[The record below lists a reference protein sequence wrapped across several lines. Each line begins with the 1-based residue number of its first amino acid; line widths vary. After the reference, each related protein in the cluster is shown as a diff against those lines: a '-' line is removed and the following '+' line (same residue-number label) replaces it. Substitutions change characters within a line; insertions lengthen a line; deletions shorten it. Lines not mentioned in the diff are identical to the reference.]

1 MTFSRP
7 RILTYSHD
15 GVGLGHLRRNLR
27 LINALLPKVPD
38 ASVLMVTG
46 SAASSSFQHPAHVDN
61 LKLPSLAKVANDHY
75 VSHQLGLDRA
85 AVSRLR
91 SSLLVAAVVG
101 YEPDLVL
108 IDFYPLGVQGELTA
122 ALRILRERSPT
133 TPIILGW
140 RDILDSPEQVR
151 REWVDTGQIDAIGD
165 LYDKVLLYGCQEI
178 YDPIVEYALP
188 AAVAERMCFTGYL
201 LDPSLRPP
209 PSEPG
214 QRRPARRGKRGP
226 AVVCTLGGGEDG
238 QTLAWGFLAAMEHL
252 RPKGWT
258 GILVTGPLMAAGDR
272 AALGQAAERQ
282 GVTCRTFVAE
292 LPALVAGADVVVAMA
307 GYNTVCEVLAAG
319 TPAVLV
325 PRVDPRAEQLL
336 RANVLSAR
344 GLARTLVPAEITGP
358 RLAATI
364 EEQALSGRSEQVA
377 RVANSLNIDG
387 LSNASN
393 ILASAFREPVAVAQ

>member
-1 MTFSRP
+1 MTFSQP

-27 LINALLPKVPD
+27 LINAVLPKVPD

-61 LKLPSLAKVANDHY
+61 LKLPSLSKVANDHY

-108 IDFYPLGVQGELTA
+108 IDFYPLGVQGELTS

-133 TPIILGW
+133 TPIVLGW

-165 LYDKVLLYGCQEI
+165 LYDRVLLYGCQEI
-178 YDPIVEYALP
+178 YDPIVEYGLP
-188 AAVAERMCFTGYL
+188 ATVAERMCFTGYL
-201 LDPSLRPP
+201 LDPSLRPSP
-209 PSEPG
+209 AE
-214 QRRPARRGKRGP
+214 RRPTRNRKRGP

-258 GILVTGPLMAAGDR
+258 GILVTGPLMAPGDR
-272 AALGQAAERQ
+272 AALGQAAEQQ
-282 GVTCRTFVAE
+282 GVTCRTFVPE

-325 PRVDPRAEQLL
+325 PRVDPRQEQLL
-336 RANVLSAR
+336 RANVLSER
-344 GLARTLVPAEITGP
+344 GLARTLVPTEVTGP

-364 EEQALSGRSEQVA
+364 EEQARSGRAEQLG
-377 RVANSLNIDG
+377 RVASSLNIDG
-387 LSNASN
+387 LKNASD
-393 ILASAFREPVAVAQ
+393 ILAEAVRQPVVVAQ

>member
-27 LINALLPKVPD
+27 LINAVLPKVPD

-61 LKLPSLAKVANDHY
+61 LKLPSLSKVANDHY

-151 REWVDTGQIDAIGD
+151 REWLDTGQIDAIGD
-165 LYDKVLLYGCQEI
+165 LYDRVLLYGCQEI
-178 YDPIVEYALP
+178 YDPIVEYGLP

-201 LDPSLRPP
+201 LDPSLRPSP
-209 PSEPG
+209 TE
-214 QRRPARRGKRGP
+214 RRPARGRKRGR

-258 GILVTGPLMAAGDR
+258 GILVTGPLMALGDR

-282 GVTCRTFVAE
+282 GVTCRTFVPE

-325 PRVDPRAEQLL
+325 PRVDPREEQLL
-336 RANVLSAR
+336 RANVLSER
-344 GLARTLVPAEITGP
+344 GLARTLVPAEVTGP

-377 RVANSLNIDG
+377 RVASSLDIDG

-393 ILASAFREPVAVAQ
+393 ILAEAVRQPVVVAR